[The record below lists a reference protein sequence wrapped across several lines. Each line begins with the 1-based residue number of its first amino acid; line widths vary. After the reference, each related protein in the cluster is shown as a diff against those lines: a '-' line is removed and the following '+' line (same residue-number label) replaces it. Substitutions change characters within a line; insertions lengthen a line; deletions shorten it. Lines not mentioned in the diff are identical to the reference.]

1 MTLFTQ
7 VERNLPYL
15 TERYVGLA
23 PNGIWLIHNVW
34 RGGVSKEPGVP
45 ESLSLWL
52 PRLNII

>member
-23 PNGIWLIHNVW
+23 PNGTIGPLMCGAEVLAANP
-34 RGGVSKEPGVP
+34 VSPN
-45 ESLSLWL
+45 
-52 PRLNII
+52 RLACGYRA

>member
-23 PNGIWLIHNVW
+23 PNGTIDPLMCGAEVLASVAALVTG
-34 RGGVSKEPGVP
+34 RC
-45 ESLSLWL
+45 LWL